1 MISELFVSPF
11 TGIFLTIFFFL
22 IGTGMYSRWRMPLF
36 NPLIFAIICM
46 IILLMVTNTS
56 YEDYYQ
62 GGQYIGLWIT
72 PATVALAIKLKKNY
86 HHLKQNYI
94 SILTG
99 IILGVLFHTIIVLVS
114 VMLLGLNG
122 ELFATLY
129 PKSITTAIALGVS
142 ESLGGIISLT
152 VAIVVFTGIVGA
164 VIAEPILKLCKV
176 TDPVAQGIAIGSSS
190 HAMGTTKAI
199 QMGQVQGAMSGL
211 AIIVTGIIVVI
222 LAPIA
227 EIILVT
233 FFLK

>member
-22 IGTGMYSRWRMPLF
+22 IGRALYSRWQIPLF
-36 NPLIFAIICM
+36 NPLIFAIIC
-46 IILLMVTNTS
+46 IILLLMVTNTS

-99 IILGVLFHTIIVLVS
+99 VVAGVLFHTVIVLVS
-114 VMLLGLNG
+114 VLLLRLNS

-142 ESLGGIISLT
+142 ESLGGIVSLT

-164 VIAEPILKLCKV
+164 VVAEPILKLCGV

-211 AIIVTGIIVVI
+211 AIIVTGIIVVV
-222 LAPIA
+222 LVPVA
-227 EIILVT
+227 EIILASL
-233 FFLK
+233 F